1 MTDITQYN
9 WVTVDGKDWGIH
21 LWGELEEYE
30 DGHRQVV
37 EITARYITP
46 AGKEIEIEDTCQ
58 AEGAVRVGNKY
69 GIPEEVINTAY
80 GLLDDHK
87 TSDSMLETWGLEK
100 AI

>member
-46 AGKEIEIEDTCQ
+46 AGK
-58 AEGAVRVGNKY
+58 AVW
-69 GIPEEVINTAY
+69 
-80 GLLDDHK
+80 L
-87 TSDSMLETWGLEK
+87 
-100 AI
+100 